1 MDGITIFNGVLS
13 GGSSSPGEGGITTS
27 KQCVMRL
34 SENYSKCSVVF
45 LMKQWLCILLIASSA
60 ATVACA
66 QETEDS
72 DWLIEVLEIDKG
84 SVVAEIGA
92 GDGSLTLAIA
102 GHIGR
107 EGVMYSSELGA
118 DSVQYLRQVVAS
130 APVSNVTVVEGH
142 PERTNF
148 PEGCCDALFMRRV
161 YHHFKDPASMNNSI
175 WEALKPGGRLAVID
189 FAPHGGESSA
199 PTERAAGGGH
209 GVTSETVVKELSQA
223 GFIRVNSD
231 QRSGRDVYVVMKKP
245 EDP

>member
-1 MDGITIFNGVLS
+1 MQLIEIYGNCSAVIL
-13 GGSSSPGEGGITTS
+13 
-27 KQCVMRL
+27 MR
-34 SENYSKCSVVF
+34 
-45 LMKQWLCILLIASSA
+45 QWLCILLIASSA
-60 ATVACA
+60 VASACA

-84 SVVAEIGA
+84 SVVAEVGA

-102 GHIGR
+102 RHIGR
-107 EGVMYSSELGA
+107 EGTMYSSELGA

-130 APVSNVTVVEGH
+130 APVSNVRVVEGH

-148 PEGCCDALFMRRV
+148 PEACCDALFMRRV
-161 YHHFKDPASMNNSI
+161 YHHFEDPASMNNSI

-199 PTERAAGGGH
+199 PDERAMDSGH
-209 GVTSETVVKELSQA
+209 GVTFETVVKELSQA
-223 GFIRVNSD
+223 GFIQVSPD
-231 QRSGRDVYVVMKKP
+231 QRSGRDVYVVMRKP